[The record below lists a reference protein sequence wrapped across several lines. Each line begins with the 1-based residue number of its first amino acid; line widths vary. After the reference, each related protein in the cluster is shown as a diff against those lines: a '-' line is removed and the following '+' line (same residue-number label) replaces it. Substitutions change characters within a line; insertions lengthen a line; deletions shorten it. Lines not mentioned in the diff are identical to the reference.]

1 METPMDPNP
10 DSITTRKE
18 FQAQVRALLA
28 EAEQQGAKELWWV
41 DPDFADWPLNE
52 RELVA
57 ALSAWA
63 APQRRLTMLAQRF
76 DEVQRSHP
84 RFVTWR
90 RDFGHVIHCRQVDVD
105 ASEVPSL
112 LLVGSAS
119 GPASGSANGP
129 TTGLQLTNRQRFR
142 GRRLRDEADVQAW
155 REVIDALMQRSQDGF
170 ASTTLGI

>member
-1 METPMDPNP
+1 MDPNP

-28 EAEQQGAKELWWV
+28 EAERQGAKELWWV

-52 RELVA
+52 RDLVA

-63 APQRRLTMLAQRF
+63 SPQRRLTMLAQRF
-76 DEVQRSHP
+76 DEVQRAHP

-112 LLVGSAS
+112 LLVGPAS
-119 GPASGSANGP
+119 GPAN
-129 TTGLQLTNRQRFR
+129 GLQLTDRQRFR